1 MNRRSMLR
9 ACFVAII
16 AVSLSGSSAFAA
28 EPAAPTKRLLLLG
41 QKPDGHPVGTHE
53 YMPGQRI
60 LKDILERVPGL
71 TVEIVQA
78 DDPWTD
84 GPELLAKADGVV
96 LFVSE
101 GAKWISADP
110 RRYEAFEKLAARGG
124 GLSVIHWG
132 CGTKDAKNIEP
143 FTRLF
148 GACHGGPDRK
158 YKFTDFSVAL
168 PNGEHSIC
176 SGIKPLE
183 LNEEFYFALK
193 RSTLD
198 GSKLTPLA
206 EITNLPEATT
216 MESRMVSWAY
226 ERPDHGRAF
235 GYTGL
240 HYHKNWDREECRRL
254 VVQGIAWT
262 MKLEIPKD
270 GIDAAFSRT
279 LLETPPVTKG
289 DADKN

>member
-1 MNRRSMLR
+1 MVGDQWSVRSV
-9 ACFVAII
+9 VALI
-16 AVSLSGSSAFAA
+16 AAVLLCGMFAAAA
-28 EPAAPTKRLLLLG
+28 EPAPQTKRLLLLG

-60 LKDILERVPGL
+60 LKEILGRVPGL
-71 TVEIVQA
+71 SVEIVQA
-78 DDPWTD
+78 DDPWTE

-124 GLSVIHWG
+124 GFSVIHWG

-158 YKFTDFSVAL
+158 YKFTDFTVAL
-168 PNGEHSIC
+168 PNGDHPIC
-176 SGIKPLE
+176 TAVKPFE
-183 LNEEFYFALK
+183 VNEEFYFALK
-193 RSTLD
+193 RSTLA
-198 GSKLTPLA
+198 GAKLTALA

-216 MESRMVSWAY
+216 PESRMVSWAY
-226 ERPDHGRAF
+226 QRPDTGRGF
-235 GYTGL
+235 GFTGL
-240 HYHKNWDREECRRL
+240 HYHKNWDREEFRRL
-254 VVQGIAWT
+254 VVQGILWT
-262 MKLEIPKD
+262 MNVEIPKEGTD
-270 GIDAAFSRT
+270 VKFSRNVSQ
-279 LLETPPVTKG
+279 P
-289 DADKN
+289 

>member
-1 MNRRSMLR
+1 MFGGQWSVKSV
-9 ACFVAII
+9 F
-16 AVSLSGSSAFAA
+16 AVFAAVLICGTAAFAV
-28 EPAAPTKRLLLLG
+28 EPVPKTKRLLLLG

-60 LKDILERVPGL
+60 LKDILERLPGL
-71 TVEIVQA
+71 TVEIAQA

-110 RRYEAFEKLAARGG
+110 RRYEAFAKLAARGG

-158 YKFTDFSVAL
+158 YLFTDFDVEL
-168 PNGEHSIC
+168 VQREHPIC
-176 SGIKPLE
+176 TGLGAFEIH
-183 LNEEFYFALK
+183 EEYYFALK
-193 RSTLD
+193 PSTLK
-198 GSKLTPLA
+198 GAKLTPLA
-206 EITNLPEATT
+206 LIGIAEIDRVPVRNRPDL
-216 MESRMVSWAY
+216 RMVSWAY
-226 ERPDHGRAF
+226 ERPDTGRSF

-270 GIDAAFSRT
+270 GIDAGFSRT
-279 LLETPPVTKG
+279 LLETK
-289 DADKN
+289 

>member
-1 MNRRSMLR
+1 MVGGQWSVKTFAAVL
-9 ACFVAII
+9 AAILFCGT
-16 AVSLSGSSAFAA
+16 VSTAA
-28 EPAAPTKRLLLLG
+28 EPAPPTKRLLLLG

-60 LKDILERVPGL
+60 LKEILGRVPGL
-71 TVEIVQA
+71 SVEIVQA
-78 DDPWTD
+78 DDPWTE

-158 YKFTDFSVAL
+158 YKFTDFDVAL
-168 PNGEHSIC
+168 PTPDQPIC
-176 SGIKPLE
+176 SGLKPWQ
-183 LNEEFYFALK
+183 LNEEYYFALK
-193 RSTLD
+193 RSTLA
-198 GSKLTPLA
+198 GAKLTPLA
-206 EITNLPEATT
+206 EITNLPDAKTPE
-216 MESRMVSWAY
+216 ERMVSWAY
-226 ERPDHGRAF
+226 ERPDAGRSF

-240 HYHKNWDREECRRL
+240 HYHKNWGREECRRL

-262 MKLEIPKD
+262 MRLEIPAIGLDTK
-270 GIDAAFSRT
+270 FSPV
-279 LLETPPVTKG
+279 LLETGTTPASKP
-289 DADKN
+289 